1 MRKFFTTNKRYAGR
15 FFMAS
20 ASLCIISVNLMM
32 SSCQEDSS
40 FLGYDLLDNS
50 ESLKAI
56 ETRCMDQP
64 FGDGKASI
72 RIAEILKEHFD
83 R

>member
-1 MRKFFTTNKRYAGR
+1 MERGSGILVGVSEEKILR
-15 FFMAS
+15 S
-20 ASLCIISVNLMM
+20 A
-32 SSCQEDSS
+32 
-40 FLGYDLLDNS
+40 YDLLDNS

-56 ETRCMDQP
+56 ETKCMDQP

-83 R
+83 K